1 MASAPTN
8 LWVLLGLGL
17 AGILIMTKKLKKN
30 KVVKQDFGA
39 FVLRFQLLPPPQ
51 PSPPKAPHPLTG
63 LTFAVSDVFDI
74 DGFVTGFGNLD
85 WERTHEAASQ
95 TSSVVSALVEG
106 GATCVG
112 KTVVAEMAYSIS
124 GENKNYGTPTN
135 PTAPALIPGGSSSG
149 SAVAVAAD
157 LVHFSLG
164 FASGF
169 LLFLLG
175 RNYKFKP
182 YIPSSSSDL
191 LLLLRSLLLRSAA
204 AAPIFYFSCCDLH
217 SSSSSSPSQSYPH
230 ALSLIR
236 IPLLYSRIRA
246 PNLTLECKSVLLCT
260 DTDGGVRVPAGYCG
274 VIGFRP
280 SYGAVSHVG
289 IVPVSSSCDTVGWF
303 AKDPIILRRV
313 GHLLLQV
320 PFAVQRN
327 PRSIIIADDCFQ
339 LVKNSVDRVAL
350 VVIKSTEKLFGRQ
363 VLKHENLGDYLDL
376 KVPSLKSLHSKKSN
390 GEVKSSSIR
399 LLANVMELVKRQ
411 DLTVGAVTLHYK
423 CYRIL
428 VVLLWRWHEFKCNHG
443 EWISSVKP
451 TLDPI
456 IAAQIRERLQISDME
471 IENFR
476 IIRNE
481 IRVALNSLLKDDGIL
496 VIPTIPDP
504 PLKLGD
510 KEILSEDY
518 LSRAFSLLSLASMS
532 GCCQVTVPLG
542 FHGQNPVS
550 VSLVARHGGDR
561 FLLDTVHT
569 MYASLQEQ
577 ADIIEKSKLSAKVVS
592 QETSADI
599 AKEKSDETHLLLLSA
614 AAAVMLHLHRLR
626 LTGNQ
631 AFKDKQWQKAI
642 GFYTEAIRLSGTNAT
657 YYSNRA
663 AAYLE
668 LGSFLQAEA
677 DSSTAINLDRKVT
690 SFSMINFLYNDLLL
704 SSACIR

>member
-1 MASAPTN
+1 MASAPAN

-164 FASGF
+164 
-169 LLFLLG
+169 
-175 RNYKFKP
+175 
-182 YIPSSSSDL
+182 
-191 LLLLRSLLLRSAA
+191 
-204 AAPIFYFSCCDLH
+204 
-217 SSSSSSPSQSYPH
+217 
-230 ALSLIR
+230 
-236 IPLLYSRIRA
+236 
-246 PNLTLECKSVLLCT
+246 T

-399 LLANVMELVKRQ
+399 LLANVMELVKR
-411 DLTVGAVTLHYK
+411 
-423 CYRIL
+423 
-428 VVLLWRWHEFKCNHG
+428 HEFKCNHG

-504 PLKLGD
+504 PLKLGG

-599 AKEKSDETHLLLLSA
+599 AKEKVDYLIFKFLLEGDKPTSLFHLA

-677 DSSTAINLDRKVT
+677 DSSTAINLDRKCLVRIPLLRRDT
-690 SFSMINFLYNDLLL
+690 GALLKMADPSNNDK
-704 SSACIR
+704 